1 MKERIIMKR
10 FIIGLLT
17 ILLLQMQ
24 VLAVNIPSGTP
35 VIVNPQNL
43 IDADDVREG
52 DNVKF
57 TVIQPV
63 KVNDE
68 IVINTG
74 TEVTAKIIKRK
85 NNGILGIPGNIEIG
99 EFSILTPENE
109 IIRLT
114 GTVTD
119 TGEGRYWANVGWIF
133 IITLPII
140 FIKGNDA
147 KIPVNRTFILYT
159 I

>member
-1 MKERIIMKR
+1 MKR

-17 ILLLQMQ
+17 ILLLQIQ
-24 VLAVNIPSGTP
+24 VFALNMPSGTP
-35 VIVNPQNL
+35 VVVKSQNL
-43 IDADDVREG
+43 IDADEVKEG

-63 KVNDE
+63 KVNNE

-74 TEVTAKIIKRK
+74 TEVIAKIIKRK

-99 EFSILTPENE
+99 EFNILTPENE

-114 GTVTD
+114 GIVTD
-119 TGEGRYWANVGWIF
+119 AGEGRYWANVGWIF
-133 IITLPII
+133 VFPLL

>member
-1 MKERIIMKR
+1 MKR
-10 FIIGLLT
+10 FLVGILT
-17 ILLLQMQ
+17 ILFLQIQTFALNM
-24 VLAVNIPSGTP
+24 PSGTP
-35 VIVNPQNL
+35 VVVQPQKV
-43 IDADDVREG
+43 IDADEVKEG

-68 IVINTG
+68 TIINTG
-74 TEVTAKIIKRK
+74 TEVNAKIVKRK
-85 NNGILGIPGNIEIG
+85 NNGLLGIPGELEIS
-99 EFSILTPENE
+99 EFNILTPENE

-119 TGEGRYWANVGWIF
+119 KGEGRYWANVGWIF
-133 IITLPII
+133 IITIPVV

-147 KIPVNRTFILYT
+147 KIPVNRTYILYS

>member
-1 MKERIIMKR
+1 MKN
-10 FIIGLLT
+10 FIT
-17 ILLLQMQ
+17 ILFSLLLLQMPIFA
-24 VLAVNIPSGTP
+24 LSIPSGTP
-35 VIVNPQNL
+35 VVVKPQNL
-43 IDADDVREG
+43 IDADEVKEG

-68 IVINTG
+68 IIINTG

-99 EFSILTPENE
+99 EFNILTPENE

-119 TGEGRYWANVGWIF
+119 AGEGRYWANVGWIF
-133 IITLPII
+133 VFPLL

-147 KIPVNRTFILYT
+147 KIPVNRTYILYT

>member
-1 MKERIIMKR
+1 MKN
-10 FIIGLLT
+10 FIT
-17 ILLLQMQ
+17 ILFSLLLLQMPIFA
-24 VLAVNIPSGTP
+24 LSIPSGTP
-35 VIVNPQNL
+35 VVVKSQNL
-43 IDADDVREG
+43 IDADEVKEG

-68 IVINTG
+68 IIINTG

-99 EFSILTPENE
+99 EFNILTPENE

-119 TGEGRYWANVGWIF
+119 AGEGRYWANVGWIF
-133 IITLPII
+133 VFPLL

-147 KIPVNRTFILYT
+147 KIPVNRTYILYT